1 MKNLKNIIRMTMVAL
16 AAVVVS
22 ACGEKDVNG
31 NDTPNTPVVTPTALY
46 SEWLGD
52 WVLAGDNKVSNSIVI
67 SSGVVNETI
76 ELTGLMGLSFSIVG
90 EYSAERNDIIFSAQ
104 VVEKEYVFSDDRVG
118 EIHLLGTDRDGL
130 FYGLNNGNYEIAIAG
145 ILENGHRAISRY
157 GVNLPGYPKFKDMF
171 LVAFID
177 NEYYSLGENIPTFT
191 GIAELA
197 PAGASTSSVAPKQLS
212 LGRKVKVVNF

>member
-76 ELTGLMGLSFSIVG
+76 ELTGLMRLPFSIEG
-90 EYSAERNDIIFSAQ
+90 EYSTERNDIIFSAQ
-104 VVEKEYVFSDDRVG
+104 VVEKNYKFSDGREG
-118 EIHLLGTDRDGL
+118 EIHLLGVDRDGKY
-130 FYGLNNGNYEIAIAG
+130 YGNCAIAIAG
-145 ILENGHRAISRY
+145 VYDNGFRSIVRY
-157 GVNLPGYPKFKDMF
+157 GVNTPGYPKFVAMF
-171 LVAFID
+171 LTAYINGKYYELGAD
-177 NEYYSLGENIPTFT
+177 NPLPTFS
-191 GIAELA
+191 GWSELA
-197 PAGASTSSVAPKQLS
+197 PAGTSTSSVAPKQLS
-212 LGRKVKVVNF
+212 VGKKVEIVNF